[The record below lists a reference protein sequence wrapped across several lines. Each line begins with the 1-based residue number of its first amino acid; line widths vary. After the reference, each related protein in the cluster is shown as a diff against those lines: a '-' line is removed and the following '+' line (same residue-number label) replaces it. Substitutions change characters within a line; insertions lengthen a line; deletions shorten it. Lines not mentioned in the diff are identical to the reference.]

1 MRGGEYML
9 NQVMLIGRISDQGLE
24 HEGELILTLAI
35 TRAYKN
41 DAGFFETDFINCRL
55 SDTIASKAAE
65 YCTKGDLVGIKGTL
79 TQDLGGATVVS
90 AEKVTFLSSTG
101 TSKGGD

>member
-1 MRGGEYML
+1 ML
-9 NQVMLIGRISDQGLE
+9 NQVVLVGRISDPGLA
-24 HEGELILTLAI
+24 HGGERILTLAV

-55 SDTIASKAAE
+55 IGTVASKVAKH
-65 YCTKGDLVGIKGTL
+65 CTKGDLVGIKGNL
-79 TQDLGGATVVS
+79 IQDSGGATVVS
-90 AEKVTFLSSTG
+90 VEKVTFLSGSD